1 MPAPASPPQFDL
13 FEARPERSRLR
24 VGRLPHVPTPD
35 QMLRAN
41 ELKAA
46 GATLPTIAAAL
57 GVCVNTV
64 ARHYFFSTVASPPKG
79 RRRHAPTL
87 ATRKI
92 VRRAIL
98 GGMPVARVAR
108 LIGISAPTL
117 QLHYRDE
124 LEP

>member
-13 FEARPERSRLR
+13 FEAEPKPARQR
-24 VGRLPHVPTPD
+24 VGRKPHVPAPE
-35 QMLRAN
+35 QLLLAN

-46 GATLPTIAAAL
+46 GATWPTIARAL

-64 ARHYFFSTVASPPKG
+64 ARHYFPSTVTSPPKG
-79 RRRHAPTL
+79 RRRHVPTP

-98 GGMPVARVAR
+98 GRMPVSRVAK
-108 LIGISAPTL
+108 LIGVSVPTL
-117 QLHYRDE
+117 RLHYGNE
-124 LEP
+124 LQR